1 MEKKSYMMPQTS
13 VVEIEIQKLLT
24 GSQYDVPVN
33 DPSDEVD
40 AGEALSRRRR
50 SSMWDED
57 DED

>member
-13 VVEIEIQKLLT
+13 VVEIEIQELLA

-40 AGEALSRRRR
+40 AGEALSRRRD
-50 SSMWDED
+50 SMWEDCDED
-57 DED
+57 